1 MVRQSERRRIDWAVI
16 VPGQP
21 TPQGPARQ
29 SPESSRLALL
39 TAELLA
45 TASPASLDRALRH
58 AVEFAREVIELERCA
73 IYLLEEESQL
83 MVGTYGTDA
92 RGNTVDEHALSYQ
105 FGQVDRETFA
115 RAAAGLPWTV
125 YEDCPQIAES
135 EGQTHVIGRG
145 WVASTAICGP
155 RGPLGILFNDTA
167 ITHAPIDD
175 AKQSRAAI
183 LCSVLG
189 HALEPCRDALP
200 LVVAENA
207 PDPQRRI
214 VSAVTELLIRDPT
227 LSCEAI
233 ARELQLSARQL
244 TRTFQREARKSL
256 VEHRNELRLAGF
268 LERIAADA
276 SDVLQAARGAGF
288 GSYAQFHRVFR
299 ARFGRGP
306 REYLND
312 LRPARSAAVAF
323 APAK

>member
-16 VPGQP
+16 VPGQS
-21 TPQGPARQ
+21 TPLGPVRQ
-29 SPESSRLALL
+29 TPEASRLAAL
-39 TAELLA
+39 TAGILA
-45 TASPASLDRALRH
+45 MASPASLDQALRH
-58 AVEFAREVIELERCA
+58 AGEFGRDVLELERCA
-73 IYLLEEESQL
+73 IYLFDEESQL
-83 MVGTYGTDA
+83 MVGTFGTDA

-125 YEDCPQIAES
+125 YEDCPHIAES
-135 EGQTHVIGRG
+135 EGETHVIGRG
-145 WVASTAICGP
+145 WVACTAICGP

-167 ITHAPIDD
+167 LTHAPLDD

-189 HALEPCRDALP
+189 HALEPCRDALSP
-200 LVVAENA
+200 VAATEA

-214 VSAVTELLIRDPT
+214 VSAVTALLIRDPT
-227 LSCEAI
+227 LSCEAL

-244 TRTFQREARKSL
+244 TRSFQREARKSL
-256 VEHRNELRLAGF
+256 VEYRNELRLAGF

-306 REYLND
+306 REYLHD
-312 LRPARSAAVAF
+312 QRPARFAAASLT
-323 APAK
+323 PLK